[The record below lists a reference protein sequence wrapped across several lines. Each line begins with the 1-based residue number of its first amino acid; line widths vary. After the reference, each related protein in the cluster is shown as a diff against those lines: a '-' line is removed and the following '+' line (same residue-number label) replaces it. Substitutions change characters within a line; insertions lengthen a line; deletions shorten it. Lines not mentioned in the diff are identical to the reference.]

1 MAAFSFTPEM
11 LFMEIKKHIPEA
23 SIVYKPDHR
32 QAYAD
37 SWPMS
42 IDDSC
47 ARKDWGWKH
56 NYNLDQMTEKMIEL
70 VSQRMGIQL

>member
-1 MAAFSFTPEM
+1 M
-11 LFMEIKKHIPEA
+11 LFMEIKKRISDA

-42 IDDSC
+42 IDDTC

-56 NYNLDQMTEKMIEL
+56 DYSLAQMTEKMIEL
-70 VSQRMGIQL
+70 VSLRMGVEL